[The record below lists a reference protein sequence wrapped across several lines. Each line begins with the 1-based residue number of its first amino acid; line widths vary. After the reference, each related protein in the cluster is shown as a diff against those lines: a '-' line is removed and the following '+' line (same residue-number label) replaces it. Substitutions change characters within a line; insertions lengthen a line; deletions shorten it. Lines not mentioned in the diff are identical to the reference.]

1 MSSFLSLVQYSV
13 FICSDIAHVLI
24 DLKSLMQV
32 FSLLKIVTLPVWPIK
47 LDFLMTCEFDVC
59 MYHSGSHVACVV
71 YLMNYPHYLPQ
82 SAFNSTFPHYLPLCN
97 KDPVHKNA
105 VYAHTTLSQLYSLLR

>member
-1 MSSFLSLVQYSV
+1 MPFLRLQSDHTNIVNKAIFKNEQFLSLVQYSV

-71 YLMNYPHYLPQ
+71 YLMNYPHY
-82 SAFNSTFPHYLPLCN
+82 
-97 KDPVHKNA
+97 
-105 VYAHTTLSQLYSLLR
+105 